1 MRAWGAVQ
9 VANGLPGEV
18 VVTGREVTT
27 MNKLVLSD
35 EEVRAIQALLAE
47 IMGRYTSAE
56 DSEFLKEATVYAHEL
71 PRRLRKFL
79 VEYKLLEPAQGVCV
93 ISGYPVDDSRIGL
106 TPKHWEHRTNPSP
119 ALAEEILL
127 VLLGSILGEIIAW
140 LTQQNGYVVHEVL
153 PIKEFEDY
161 QINFSSKQYI
171 TWHTEDAFHQYRGD
185 YLGLLCLRNLHNVA
199 TTFAS
204 SDMIELDPE
213 TIRILFEPHFI
224 IHPDESHSERH
235 KPSAQNNTK
244 DAPASI
250 EAAYDLI
257 NKIHKA
263 PQKVPVL
270 FGDPKS
276 PYLRLD
282 PYVMDPPSDDEA
294 QHAFNLLTKAIDEK
308 LTEVVLLPGDVLFV
322 DNYRVVHGRKPFVAK
337 YDGTDRWL
345 KRINV
350 ARDLRKSRDA
360 RTSCTSRVIL

>member
-1 MRAWGAVQ
+1 
-9 VANGLPGEV
+9 
-18 VVTGREVTT
+18 

-35 EEVRAIQALLAE
+35 EEVSTIKALLAE
-47 IMGRYTSAE
+47 IMARYTTAE

-79 VEYKLLEPAQGVCV
+79 IEYKLLEPPMGVCV
-93 ISGYPVDDSRIGL
+93 ISGYPVDDAKVGA
-106 TPKHWEHRTNPSP
+106 TPRHWEDKSVPSP
-119 ALAEEILL
+119 ALAEEMML
-127 VLLGSILGEIIAW
+127 VLLGSLLGEIIAW

-185 YLGLLCLRNLHNVA
+185 YLGLMCLRNLDNVA

-204 SDMIELDPE
+204 SDMLELDGE
-213 TIRILFEPHFI
+213 AVRVLFEPRFM

-235 KPSAQNNTK
+235 KPSAKNNSA

-250 EAAYDLI
+250 EDAYELI
-257 NKIHKA
+257 KRIHKE

-294 QHAFNLLTKAIDEK
+294 QHAFNHLIKAIDEK

-322 DNYRVVHGRKPFVAK
+322 DNYRVVHGRKPFAAK

-345 KRINV
+345 KRINI